1 MFDRGVQARVSKAA
15 PFLNLDADPYPVIID
30 GHIEW
35 IQDAYT
41 TSANYPYSQNADTGA
56 VASGS
61 GLSGSFN
68 YVRNSVK
75 VVIDAYSGK
84 MTFYVMDPND
94 PVIQTYEKAF
104 GGMFTPASKMSPELR
119 DHIRYPEDIFT
130 VQATM
135 FGKYH
140 ITRAAS
146 FYSAADAWA
155 LSPDPGAGSPSQ
167 ALATTQTVNAQGQV
181 VSTGQ
186 LVRMSPIYQVMRV
199 PGETQQSFTLLDAFV
214 PVSSSSQIQN
224 LAGFMI
230 AGSDPGHYG
239 ELKMFV
245 TPRDNPPNGPAIV
258 AAKIDAQPNI
268 SSQISLLNQ
277 NGSSVLLGNLLQIPV
292 ADALLYIQPLYVES
306 SRNPF
311 PELQRVIA
319 VYGNQPAT
327 IANSLSAAL
336 TTLFA
341 APVQTG
347 PAGGG
352 GTSTTLSPQA
362 QALLAQAQAS
372 YQQSQTDLK
381 NGNLGAYQTD
391 INAMESFLQS
401 VQALTGGPVASTTTT
416 TTTNPGSAASAALAN

>member
-1 MFDRGVQARVSKAA
+1 
-15 PFLNLDADPYPVIID
+15 
-30 GHIEW
+30 
-35 IQDAYT
+35 
-41 TSANYPYSQNADTGA
+41 

-61 GLSGSFN
+61 DLPGSYN

-75 VVIDAYSGK
+75 VVINAYTGK
-84 MTFYVMDPND
+84 MTFYVMTPND
-94 PVIQTYEKAF
+94 PIIETYEKAF
-104 GGMFTPASKMSPELR
+104 PGMFTPASKMSAELR
-119 DHIRYPEDIFT
+119 QHIRYPEDIFT

-135 FGKYH
+135 YGKYH

-146 FYSAADAWA
+146 FYSAADAWT

-167 ALATTQTVNAQGQV
+167 QLATTQTVNAQGQV

-199 PGETQQSFTLLDAFV
+199 PGQTTQTFTLLDAFV

-224 LAGFMI
+224 LSGFMI

-239 ELKMFV
+239 QLNVFV
-245 TPRDNPPNGPAIV
+245 TPRDNPPNGPALV

-277 NGSSVLLGNLLQIPV
+277 NGSSVLLGNLLQIPF
-292 ADALLYIQPLYVES
+292 AGSLLYIQPLYVES

-319 VYGNQPAT
+319 VYGNQSAT
-327 IANSLSAAL
+327 IGNSLSAAL

-341 APVQTG
+341 APVQISPTTG
-347 PAGGG
+347 GS
-352 GTSTTLSPQA
+352 TTTTLSPEA
-362 QALLAQAQAS
+362 QSLLAQAQAS
-372 YQQSQTDLK
+372 YTQAQADLK
-381 NGNLGAYQTD
+381 AGNLAAYQND
-391 INAMESFLQS
+391 INAMESSLQA

-416 TTTNPGSAASAALAN
+416 TTNPNSAAASALSN

>member
-1 MFDRGVQARVSKAA
+1 M
-15 PFLNLDADPYPVIID
+15 
-30 GHIEW
+30 
-35 IQDAYT
+35 
-41 TSANYPYSQNADTGA
+41 
-56 VASGS
+56 
-61 GLSGSFN
+61 
-68 YVRNSVK
+68 
-75 VVIDAYSGK
+75 
-84 MTFYVMDPND
+84 
-94 PVIQTYEKAF
+94 
-104 GGMFTPASKMSPELR
+104 
-119 DHIRYPEDIFT
+119 
-130 VQATM
+130 
-135 FGKYH
+135 
-140 ITRAAS
+140 
-146 FYSAADAWA
+146 
-155 LSPDPGAGSPSQ
+155 
-167 ALATTQTVNAQGQV
+167 

-224 LAGFMI
+224 LSGFMI

-292 ADALLYIQPLYVES
+292 AGSLLYIQPLYVES

-319 VYGNQPAT
+319 QYGNQPAT
-327 IANSLSAAL
+327 IANTLSTAL

-341 APVQTG
+341 APVQTS
-347 PAGGG
+347 PTGGG

-372 YQQSQTDLK
+372 YSRPRPT
-381 NGNLGAYQTD
+381 
-391 INAMESFLQS
+391 
-401 VQALTGGPVASTTTT
+401 
-416 TTTNPGSAASAALAN
+416 